1 MSRDEQQNGRK
12 VPMIPWEI
20 MTHIMEY
27 ADVGTVRRMMCT
39 CLFMNKIHRI
49 RHAWL
54 IGYIQRE
61 MGVLVPLVRE
71 LPLQNIKER
80 VLSCLFM
87 AYYLQWKKL
96 EQPCYCLREWA
107 FLVPILR
114 FLYFVKKEIGL
125 ERKEHQALYYSFDD
139 YHDRMIYGADY
150 QEKYDN
156 QQTESVNYIYFWTKK
171 MNLPRAFFIVKKTF

>member
-1 MSRDEQQNGRK
+1 MSLDGKQNGKR
-12 VPMIPWEI
+12 VPLFPLLPWEMI
-20 MTHIMEY
+20 VHVMEY

-61 MGVLVPLVRE
+61 MSILLPFIREIPL
-71 LPLQNIKER
+71 LNIKER

-87 AYYLQWKKL
+87 AYFLQWKKL
-96 EQPCYCLREWA
+96 EQPFYCLRDWA

-125 ERKEHQALYYSFDD
+125 ERKVYQALYYSFE
-139 YHDRMIYGADY
+139 DY

-156 QQTESVNYIYFWTKK
+156 EQMESVNYIYFWTKK
-171 MNLPRAFFIVKKTF
+171 MNLPRAFFIVKRTF

>member
-1 MSRDEQQNGRK
+1 MSLDGKQNGKR
-12 VPMIPWEI
+12 VPLFPLLPWEMI
-20 MTHIMEY
+20 VHVMEY

-61 MGVLVPLVRE
+61 MSILLPFIREIPL
-71 LPLQNIKER
+71 LNIKER

-87 AYYLQWKKL
+87 AYFLQWKKL
-96 EQPCYCLREWA
+96 EQPFYCLRDWA

-125 ERKEHQALYYSFDD
+125 ERKVYQALYYSFE
-139 YHDRMIYGADY
+139 DY

-156 QQTESVNYIYFWTKK
+156 EQMESVNYIYFWTKK
-171 MNLPRAFFIVKKTF
+171 MNLPRAFFIVKSY

>member
-1 MSRDEQQNGRK
+1 MSRDGKQNGK
-12 VPMIPWEI
+12 WIPLLPLLPLLPWEMI
-20 MTHIMEY
+20 VHVMEY

-39 CLFMNKIHRI
+39 CLFMYKIHRI

-61 MGVLVPLVRE
+61 MSILLPFIREIPL
-71 LPLQNIKER
+71 LNIKER

-87 AYYLQWKKL
+87 AYFLQWKKL
-96 EQPCYCLREWA
+96 EQPCYSLREWA
-107 FLVPILR
+107 FLIPILR

-125 ERKEHQALYYSFDD
+125 ERKVYQALYYSFD
-139 YHDRMIYGADY
+139 Y

-156 QQTESVNYIYFWTKK
+156 EQMESVNYIYFWTKK
-171 MNLPRAFFIVKKTF
+171 MNLPRAFFIVKRTF